1 MDKEQSGLTFLTFPF
16 PPFLLTS
23 IEKSG
28 DTRYFVIDSVEGE
41 EVETDEKGHFIQSFR
56 WNVHKASEEE
66 TEKFL
71 RVEEEDSED
80 GIYTG
85 DIAPGH
91 GGQGYERH

>member
-1 MDKEQSGLTFLTFPF
+1 MDKEKSHLTFPF

-23 IEKSG
+23 IEKTGSK
-28 DTRYFVIDSVEGE
+28 RYFVIDNVEGE
-41 EVETDEKGHFIQSFR
+41 EVETDKEGQFIQSFR

-66 TEKFL
+66 IEKFQKD
-71 RVEEEDSED
+71 EEVGED

-91 GGQGYERH
+91 GGQGHESH